1 MKYEAVISGSISVL
15 YSFIQSLE
23 EAEVHSVCYSNI
35 AVKSQF
41 SETGV

>member
-15 YSFIQSLE
+15 YSFIHSLE
-23 EAEVHSVCYSNI
+23 EAEVHSVCYPNMAI
-35 AVKSQF
+35 TSQF